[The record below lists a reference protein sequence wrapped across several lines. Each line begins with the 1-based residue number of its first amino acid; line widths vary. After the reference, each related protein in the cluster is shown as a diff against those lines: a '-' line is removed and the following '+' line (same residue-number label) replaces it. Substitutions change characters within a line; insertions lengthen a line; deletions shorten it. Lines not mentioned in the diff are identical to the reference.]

1 MRNLYKKYEEGGT
14 GEVKKDPPPSLTERM
29 MRGFGDALTMGQF
42 GPLKSLVEKYGPQ
55 AMDMIEDLLGQSET
69 DKAMDEFDR
78 IADEMPTAREDGMR
92 PDRRDMGAPREM
104 RSFKARYV
112 PGGSGYRPLVKVY
125 DPTRQGQYNDTSGGR
140 GLVGP
145 TNPNVGE
152 GIDPRRRLFRRR

>member
-1 MRNLYKKYEEGGT
+1 MRNLYKKYEEGGI
-14 GEVKKDPPPSLTERM
+14 GDPEKKEGFSLS
-29 MRGFGDALTMGQF
+29 DISN
-42 GPLKSLVEKYGPQ
+42 PLKDLVKRYGPGVID
-55 AMDMIEDLLGQSET
+55 AIEEIMYGDENAE
-69 DKAMDEFDR
+69 AMDEFNR
-78 IADEMPTAREDGMR
+78 RADEMPTAREDGMR

-104 RSFKARYV
+104 RSLKARYV

-140 GLVGP
+140 GLVGR